1 MKKCILLFLTIFAV
15 LGTVGC
21 AQNKSEM
28 TPTGY
33 ASDEIQRPQIMYNGK
48 LYLYTANG
56 FDGPLPEGYEY
67 VGEVKEVDNKHEPA
81 SDWCGSRVET
91 GQRIYASKDKAVIYV
106 EYESGYAEFAVSET
120 ETEETEIGEI
130 GAETSEITI
139 ESKHISSQE
148 ETEEFDPAR
157 MLSEDSKDVCGLYLK
172 AGDPTYQLE
181 VKPGGRLNRNQLTFT
196 VNKSL
201 KESVAREPIR
211 HLELLSDFKHKD
223 LKFYDTDSTS
233 NDIYIEWNDTE
244 YYIDFLGDAN
254 DEAAGRYYPAF
265 YYFYPE
271 AFFRPL
277 NRADI
282 ICMGEGEIRLL
293 RNQFY
298 AAHGRSF
305 KDEELQKHFEKK
317 RWYVP
322 EDGDPESEFTDIEKR
337 NIEFLKSIEGEL
349 SESEPSTI
357 DDAMELFTIYDDEN
371 VLLPEEIDL
380 LNRYSIEPFTK
391 EGLQVL
397 NAAHS
402 KTAFELPYY
411 DIIKDHIDRNGLP
424 VTEISVKLSPRPED
438 FEDRGLYYAV
448 HGSISLPVSVSPEE
462 YETVM
467 KEHGEADIV
476 INELTGETALMQA
489 TDSTD
494 YNYGNCRLYYEGET
508 EPDYF
513 FISYD
518 NYSGTY
524 ELWHNSADTLF
535 KPVYEGNI
543 YVFKGAQEGYVNN
556 FPLIPSDDRKASPGI
571 LRDIAPEEGHD
582 TPFCGN
588 RPAFDCNGYLK
599 GLYFAGD

>member
-1 MKKCILLFLTIFAV
+1 MKKCILLLLIIFSV
-15 LGTVGC
+15 LGSAGC
-21 AQNKSEM
+21 SKDNGEQ

-33 ASDEIQRPQIMYNGK
+33 VSDEVQRPQVMYNGR
-48 LYLYTANG
+48 LYLYTAKG
-56 FDGPLPEGYEY
+56 FDGQLPEGCEY
-67 VGEVKEVDNKHEPA
+67 VGEVSGVDNKHEPE
-81 SDWCGSRVET
+81 SDYWGSRVET
-91 GQRIYASKDKAVIYV
+91 GQKIYASKDSNVIYV

-120 ETEETEIGEI
+120 EAG
-130 GAETSEITI
+130 
-139 ESKHISSQE
+139 
-148 ETEEFDPAR
+148 FDYRR

-172 AGDPTYQLE
+172 AGDPAYQLE

-201 KESVAREPIR
+201 KESVVREPIR
-211 HLELLSDFKHKD
+211 HLELLSDFKQKD

-244 YYIDFLGDAN
+244 YYIEVLGGAN

-282 ICMGEGEIRLL
+282 IGMTEKDIRLL

-305 KDEELQKHFEKK
+305 KDEELQEYFEKR

-322 EDGDPESEFTDIEKR
+322 EEGEPESEFTDIEKR
-337 NIEFLKSIEGEL
+337 NIEFLKSIETEL

-357 DDAMELFTIYDDEN
+357 DDAMEPFTIYDDEN
-371 VLLPEEIDL
+371 VLLPEEIEL
-380 LNRYSIEPFTK
+380 LNSYSIEPFTK

-411 DIIKDHIDRNGLP
+411 DIIKDHIDRNWMP
-424 VTEISVKLSPRPED
+424 VTEIWVELSPKSED
-438 FEDRGLYYAV
+438 FIDYGLYYV
-448 HGSISLPVSVSPEE
+448 VQGSISLPVSVSPQE

-467 KEHGEADIV
+467 KEGGEADIV

-494 YNYGNCRLYYEGET
+494 YSYGNCRLYYEGET

-513 FISYD
+513 FISYEP
-518 NYSGTY
+518 YSGTY

-543 YVFKGAQEGYVNN
+543 YVLKGAEEEYINY
-556 FPLIPSDDRKASPGI
+556 FPLIPSDDHKGSPGV
-571 LRDIAPEEGHD
+571 LRDISPEEGQD
-582 TPFCGN
+582 TPFGGN
-588 RPAFDCNGYLK
+588 LSAFDSNGYLR